1 MRQLKINKQITGRE
15 SYSIEKY
22 LQEIGRFQLLTP
34 EEEVTLARKIR
45 NGDEEAKEKL
55 VMCNLRFV
63 VSVAKQYQNYGLS
76 LEDLINDEPTEG
88 DNPPP
93 AQT

>member
-63 VSVAKQYQNYGLS
+63 APEAKQYKN
-76 LEDLINDEPTEG
+76 
-88 DNPPP
+88 
-93 AQT
+93 